1 MLEESAREILR
12 LEARAIQELVQRI
25 DQRFVRA
32 IEILESCKGRVV
44 VTGMGKSGLIGR
56 KISATLAST
65 GTPSLFLH
73 PAEGV
78 HGDLGMVSRSDVVIA
93 LSNSGE
99 TDELLKIL
107 PSFKRI
113 SIPLICL
120 TGKVHSSLAKESEV
134 VLDISVEKEAGP
146 IGLVPTSS
154 TTAMLAMGDALS
166 IVLMEKRGLKQE
178 DFAYFHPG
186 GNLGRR
192 LFLKVRDIW
201 HEGDAI
207 PLVDELTSIKEV
219 IVVMTSKK
227 LGMAIVS
234 DSQGILIGVVTDG
247 DLRRL
252 LGHGKDPMLLKAVEV
267 MTSAPKVIGPDAL
280 AAQALQMM
288 ERHSIT
294 SLPVVDERKRV
305 AGIIHL
311 HDLLRAG
318 VV

>member
-12 LEARAIQELVQRI
+12 LEARAIQALVQRI

-120 TGKVHSSLAKESEV
+120 TGKIHSSLAKESEV

-146 IGLVPTSS
+146 ISFVPTSS

-207 PLVDELTSIKEV
+207 PLVDELTTMKKV
-219 IVVMTSKK
+219 ILEITSKK
-227 LGMAIVS
+227 FGMTVVA
-234 DSQGILIGVVTDG
+234 DSRGILSGVFTDG

-252 LGHGKDPMLLKAVEV
+252 LDQGKDPMRLKAGEV
-267 MTSAPKVIGPDAL
+267 MTSHPKAIGPDAL

-288 ERHSIT
+288 EQHSIT
-294 SLPVVDERKRV
+294 SLPVVDNQKKV

>member
-154 TTAMLAMGDALS
+154 TIAMLAMGDALS